1 MPDKQLLFTSGLS
14 LGAARHQA
22 GAVLA
27 ISLIILLLLT
37 IIGIT
42 AAQVT
47 GLEEKMAG
55 NLRDRNLAFQA
66 AETALRAGEKEASA
80 TSLQCPILP
89 AAATIGFFAHTD
101 SPKIDDGNGSVWSTG
116 NAISYS
122 AAVLVGGNTT
132 KTKPPMYI
140 IQCINVPGPP
150 SLYRITARGTG
161 GTTDS
166 VVILQSI
173 YRRY

>member
-1 MPDKQLLFTSGLS
+1 MPDRQLLFTSGLA

-42 AAQVT
+42 AAEVT

-66 AETALRAGEKEASA
+66 AETALREGEKE
-80 TSLQCPILP
+80 TSSLPQCPISS
-89 AAATIGFFAHTD
+89 AAAAIGFFAHTD
-101 SPKIDDGNGSVWSTG
+101 APKIDDGNGSVWFTG
-116 NAISYS
+116 NAKSYS
-122 AAVLVGGNTT
+122 AAILASTT
-132 KTKPPMYI
+132 VVKPPLYI
-140 IQCINVPGPP
+140 IQCVYSPPGSSS

-173 YRRY
+173 YKRY